1 MTPTINTT
9 EINAG
14 WSLFPVAVLPGQST
28 FEMSCTSGKFEAD
41 LFLMTNAIEEFSEN
55 ASYEMPCTERHTIGS
70 DRTIKLAHPVA
81 KNDDAYVIAIEGFE
95 PGDEAAEGVY
105 KVEVTEAEGE
115 TAGYTVLTFSEDDVL
130 NGTVLVNYS
139 YLETV
144 QEINIDNKASA
155 IGEAIMQYPVYG
167 SGDDCSESSI
177 IGYVNL
183 KVYRARVTG
192 QPGLDGSYKSAS
204 TFQFT
209 LSALDA
215 KRNDEAVYSIAY
227 VQKPKL

>member
-1 MTPTINTT
+1 MN
-9 EINAG
+9 
-14 WSLFPVAVLPGQST
+14 V
-28 FEMSCTSGKFEAD
+28 EMNCTSGKFEAD
-41 LFLMTNAIEEFSEN
+41 LFLMTNAIEQFTEN
-55 ASYEMPCTERHTIGS
+55 STYEMPCTERHTVGE
-70 DRTIKLAHPVA
+70 DHTIKLAHPAA
-81 KNDDAYVIAIEGFE
+81 KNGDAYVIRVEGFE
-95 PGDEAAEGVY
+95 QGEAAAAGVY
-105 KVEVTEAEGE
+105 AVAVTEATAD
-115 TAGYTVLTFSEDDVL
+115 TAGYTTLTFSENDEL
-130 NGTVLVNYS
+130 SGTVIVNYS

-144 QEINIDNKASA
+144 QEINVDNKASA

-177 IGYVNL
+177 IGYVSL
-183 KVYRARVTG
+183 KVYRARVTS
-192 QPGLDGSYKSAS
+192 QPGLNGSYKSAS

>member
-1 MTPTINTT
+1 M
-9 EINAG
+9 
-14 WSLFPVAVLPGQST
+14 AVLPGQST

-41 LFLMTNAIEEFSEN
+41 LFLMTNAVEEFKEN
-55 ASYEMPCTERHTIGS
+55 AAYEMPCTERHTVGA
-70 DRTIKLAHPVA
+70 DHTIKLAHKVA
-81 KNDDAYVIAIEGFE
+81 KNDAGKYIIHIEGLE
-95 PGDEAAEGVY
+95 LGEAAAAGVY
-105 KVEVTEAEGE
+105 AVSEVEDVC
-115 TAGYTVLTFSEDDVL
+115 TVTFSADDQIE
-130 NGTVLVNYS
+130 GTVIVHYS

-144 QEINIDNKASA
+144 QEINIDNKTSA

-167 SGDDCSESSI
+167 SGDDCTESSI
-177 IGYVNL
+177 IGYVTL

-227 VQKPKL
+227 VQNAKK